1 MSARLR
7 SKSGR
12 SFTPD
17 GKWLAYFETAGKA
30 PQIPNDEQRLEL
42 S

>member
-17 GKWLAYFETAGKA
+17 GKWLAYFETGKA
-30 PQIPNDEQRLEL
+30 AQIPNDEQRLEL